1 MNRSAL
7 HFHEEVATALNE
19 GRPVVALETNVLT
32 HGLPFPQSLETS
44 LGMET
49 AIREAGATPATVAI
63 LRGELYIGVSAAEQ
77 ERLAQAPGGSVQKCS
92 RRDLAPVIARGGDGA
107 TTVAATMIA
116 AHAAGIS
123 IFATGGIGGVHRG
136 EPFDISADL
145 TELGRTPV
153 AVLCSGAKSFLDLPN
168 TIEVLETNGVPVLG
182 YQTDTLPAFFQQS
195 SGLRIDGRIQDA
207 EEAARII
214 HAHNQMG
221 FGNGLLITVPVPEAD
236 ALSAADAERAI
247 ARASREAND
256 RGIYGKKL
264 TPFVLTRV
272 GELTASGSLRANVS
286 LLLNN
291 AQVGAEVAIALN
303 QLERAP
309 GA

>member
-44 LGMET
+44 LGMEA
-49 AIREAGATPATVAI
+49 AIREAGAAPATVAI
-63 LRGELYIGVSAAEQ
+63 LRGKLSIGVSAAEQ
-77 ERLAQAPGGSVQKCS
+77 ERLAQAPVGSVQKCS

-107 TTVAATMIA
+107 TTVAATMMA
-116 AHAAGIS
+116 SHAAGIS
-123 IFATGGIGGVHRG
+123 VFATGGIGGVHRG
-136 EPFDISADL
+136 EPFDVSADL

-153 AVLCSGAKSFLDLPN
+153 AVVCSGAKSFLDLPN

-195 SGLRIDGRIQDA
+195 SGLRIDGQIQDA
-207 EEAARII
+207 AEAARII

-221 FGNGLLITVPVPEAD
+221 FGNGLLITVPVPEED

-264 TPFVLTRV
+264 TPYVLTRV
-272 GELTASGSLRANVS
+272 GELTASGSLRANIA

-291 AQVGAEVAIALN
+291 AQIGAEIAIALN

-309 GA
+309 DA

>member
-1 MNRSAL
+1 MKHSAL
-7 HFHEEVATALNE
+7 HFHEEVASALNE

-32 HGLPFPQSLETS
+32 HGLPFPESLETS

-63 LRGELYIGVSAAEQ
+63 LQGKLSVGVSTSEQ
-77 ERLAQAPGGSVQKCS
+77 ERLAQAPEGSVQKCS

-116 AHAAGIS
+116 ARAAGIAV
-123 IFATGGIGGVHRG
+123 FATGGIGGVHRG
-136 EPFDISADL
+136 EPFDVSADL

-153 AVLCSGAKSFLDLPN
+153 AVVCSGAKSFLDLPN

-182 YQTDTLPAFFQQS
+182 YQIDTLPAFFQRS
-195 SGLRIDGRIQDA
+195 TGLRIDGQMQDA

-214 HAHNQMG
+214 HAHLQLG
-221 FGNGLLITVPVPEAD
+221 VQNGILIGVPVPEED
-236 ALSAADAERAI
+236 ALSTAESERAI
-247 ARASREAND
+247 NRASREATD

-272 GELTASGSLRANVS
+272 GELTADASLRANIS

-291 AQVGAEVAIALN
+291 AKVGADIAIALN
-303 QLERAP
+303 QLEQA
-309 GA
+309 ANT

>member
-7 HFHEEVATALNE
+7 HFHEEVATALDE

-44 LGMET
+44 LGMEA

-63 LRGELYIGVSAAEQ
+63 LRGQLSIGVSAAEQ

-107 TTVAATMIA
+107 TTVAATMMA
-116 AHAAGIS
+116 SHAAGIS
-123 IFATGGIGGVHRG
+123 VFATGGIGGVHRG

-153 AVLCSGAKSFLDLPN
+153 AVVCSGAKSFLDLPN

-207 EEAARII
+207 AEAARII
-214 HAHNQMG
+214 HAHNQLG
-221 FGNGLLITVPVPEAD
+221 FGNGLLITVPVPEED

-256 RGIYGKKL
+256 RGIFGKKL
-264 TPFVLTRV
+264 TPYVLTRV
-272 GELTASGSLRANVS
+272 GELTASGSLRANIS

-291 AQVGAEVAIALN
+291 AQIGAQIALALN
-303 QLERAP
+303 QLARAP
-309 GA
+309 VA

>member
-63 LRGELYIGVSAAEQ
+63 LRGQLSIGVSAAEQ

-107 TTVAATMIA
+107 TTVAATMMA
-116 AHAAGIS
+116 SHAAEIS
-123 IFATGGIGGVHRG
+123 VFATGGIGGVHRG
-136 EPFDISADL
+136 EPFDVSADL

-153 AVLCSGAKSFLDLPN
+153 AVVCSGAKSFLDLPN

-207 EEAARII
+207 AEAARII
-214 HAHNQMG
+214 HAHNQLG
-221 FGNGLLITVPVPEAD
+221 FGNGLLITVPVPEED

-256 RGIYGKKL
+256 RGIFGKKL
-264 TPFVLTRV
+264 TPYVLTRV
-272 GELTASGSLRANVS
+272 GELTASGSLRANIS

-291 AQVGAEVAIALN
+291 AQIGAEIAIALN
-303 QLERAP
+303 QLECAP
-309 GA
+309 VA